1 MVTNAIAVRL
11 SRTEIAIELM
21 ATELFNTM
29 KIWEVREAARGE
41 VKCTMDTRMK
51 FLGCFDMKAVRGRY
65 NFAAY
70 EL

>member
-1 MVTNAIAVRL
+1 
-11 SRTEIAIELM
+11 M

-51 FLGCFDMKAVRGRY
+51 LLGCVDMKAVRGRY